1 MKKVVEAFPKDIS
14 EDLEVEVHRLRRLVP
29 DEINEKSPAE
39 EVLQWAIGMELQDVL
54 VLPNLI
60 VLLRLFLTS
69 AVSVASCER
78 SFSKLKLI
86 KSYLRS
92 TMSQARLDGLSI
104 LSIEHEEAK
113 ALDFSIIINNFAK
126 KKSRLGAL

>member
-29 DEINEKSPAE
+29 VEINEKSIAE
-39 EVLQWAIGMELQDVL
+39 EVLQWALGMELQD

-104 LSIEHEEAK
+104 LSIEHEQAK